1 MDSVYSLPVIAV
13 VMAGLWTSNLAY
25 DRGIP
30 HYITRKIG
38 HFAGGLGF
46 IASVILFSGAIWPI
60 VLSGIFAGLLYLAR
74 RVRPRTFRGVGGAP
88 RMETLSE
95 VWFAFSAVP
104 VFAVAWLWLD
114 RPLIALACLLF
125 MAWGDCVTGII
136 RARVYHRPTKG
147 LWGSLGM
154 LLVCTGVAAV
164 LVRPFWIG
172 MVGAMTA
179 TITEWAFG
187 DYGLIKKTDD
197 NWAVPIASL
206 VILLLLLQVT
216 GNL

>member
-30 HYITRKIG
+30 HYISRKIG

-46 IASVILFSGAIWPI
+46 IAGVMLFSGPLWP
-60 VLSGIFAGLLYLAR
+60 VLLSGIFAGLLYLAR
-74 RVRPRTFRGVGGAP
+74 LVRPRTFRGVGGAP

-95 VWFAFSAVP
+95 VWFALSAVP

-136 RARVYHRPTKG
+136 RARVYHGATKG

-154 LLVCTGVAAV
+154 VLVCTGVAAV
-164 LVRPFWIG
+164 LIRPFWIG
-172 MVGAMTA
+172 LIGAVTA
-179 TITEWAFG
+179 TVAEWAFG

-197 NWAVPIASL
+197 NWAVPLASL
-206 VILLLLLQVT
+206 GIILCLLQVT